1 MGTMRF
7 LRTRIVAY
15 GLINHV
21 LDDSDAEKCRW
32 ASSWV
37 SMMHV
42 GVPVEFG
49 PFSVLRL
56 ATVVDFSEFFPLLRN
71 SDFVE

>member
-1 MGTMRF
+1 M
-7 LRTRIVAY
+7 
-15 GLINHV
+15 

-37 SMMHV
+37 SMMNV
-42 GVPVEFG
+42 GIPVEFD

-56 ATVVDFSEFFPLLRN
+56 ATDVEFSEFFPRLRN
-71 SDFVE
+71 SDFGELTLSG